1 MDTRVEKTIERHKKG
16 YNCAQ
21 AVACTYCDLVGV
33 DEETMFKMTEAL
45 GLGMGCMDG
54 TCGAVAGAC
63 ILAGMKRSTGNLEKP
78 DSKAESYKLSR
89 AILGGFEKANGTAI
103 CKELKGIETG
113 KVIKAA
119 TTVSKRR
126 RPWQSRCCFHKGEGK
141 HGTFCGCRL
150 RRGGSD
156 YSPGGQAALGG
167 GRGDLCRLPGEP
179 GAP

>member
-63 ILAGMKRSTGNLEKP
+63 ILAGMKRAREIWKSP
-78 DSKAESYKLSR
+78 
-89 AILGGFEKANGTAI
+89 TARQSPI
-103 CKELKGIETG
+103 SFPGPSWEVLKRPTE
-113 KVIKAA
+113 
-119 TTVSKRR
+119 RR
-126 RPWQSRCCFHKGEGK
+126 SARN
-141 HGTFCGCRL
+141 
-150 RRGGSD
+150 
-156 YSPGGQAALGG
+156 
-167 GRGDLCRLPGEP
+167 
-179 GAP
+179 